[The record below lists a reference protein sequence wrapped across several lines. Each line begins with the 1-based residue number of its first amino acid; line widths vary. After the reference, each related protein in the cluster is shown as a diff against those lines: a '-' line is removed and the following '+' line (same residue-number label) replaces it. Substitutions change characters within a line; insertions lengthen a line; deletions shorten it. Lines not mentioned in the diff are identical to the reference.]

1 MSECA
6 VISLAEWRERHHPP
20 EDPPPTAPL
29 LRVVGEDER
38 VGEVFG
44 LDRFLAR
51 ARVVMGESA
60 RAADRPALRA
70 VPSL

>member
-1 MSECA
+1 MSECT

-20 EDPPPTAPL
+20 EDPPPAAPQ
-29 LRVVGEDER
+29 LRVVGSEEH
-38 VGEVFG
+38 VGQVFR
-44 LDRFLAR
+44 LETFLAR

>member
-1 MSECA
+1 MSECT
-6 VISLAEWRERHHPP
+6 VVSLAEWRERHHPP
-20 EDPPPTAPL
+20 EDPPPSAPS

-38 VGEVFG
+38 LGEVFR
-44 LDRFLAR
+44 LDTFLAR